1 MLNRKTL
8 LITKY
13 IRKILV
19 QNVPE
24 LQNRVYA
31 LDARVG
37 TKFPFAAI
45 ERGNVTSSSYSKDG
59 LVEDTVDFTIYLLSK
74 DYDSGVEL
82 ANNIRNLIDCSGYN
96 EGDFHISRI
105 ELRSCSETYI
115 DNNGGAFLQT
125 LNFTAKI

>member
-24 LQNRVYA
+24 LQNRVFA

-45 ERGNVTSSSYSKDG
+45 ERGNVTPTSYSKDG
-59 LVEDTVDFTIYLLSK
+59 LVEDSVDFNIYLLSR
-74 DYDSGVEL
+74 DYDSGVEI
-82 ANNIRNLIDCSGYN
+82 ANNIRNLLDCSGYN
-96 EGDFHISRI
+96 DEDIRISRI
-105 ELRSCSETYI
+105 ELRSCSESYI
-115 DNNGGAFLQT
+115 DTNGGAFLQT
-125 LNFTAKI
+125 LNFMAKI